1 MEKAGDYQRGYLA
14 GYRDGLAAAQ
24 QGRVQ
29 LPAVLQQPIEVL
41 GLPVRPLNCLRAYD
55 CRLVE
60 DVAGLPA
67 ETIRRMRN
75 LGKRS
80 AECAIWENDPPMK
93 SPGHSIA
100 LKFSAQCGMPFCC
113 NPTGGV

>member
-24 QGRVQ
+24 QGSMQ

-75 LGKRS
+75 LGKQS
-80 AECAIWENDPPMK
+80 ADEITQ
-93 SPGHSIA
+93 A
-100 LKFSAQCGMPFCC
+100 LHRFEIFGTAWDAFLL
-113 NPTGGV
+113 